1 MINHILGGIIL
12 ARLIMDGFYKEE
24 LELLDEEWVEL
35 IAEALRIGLTP
46 EEIRAF
52 LQGTT
57 NKIRD
62 CS

>member
-1 MINHILGGIIL
+1 MNKHNLGGIIL
-12 ARLIMDGFYKEE
+12 VRLSMDGFHKEE

-35 IAEALRIGLTP
+35 IGEALRIGLTP